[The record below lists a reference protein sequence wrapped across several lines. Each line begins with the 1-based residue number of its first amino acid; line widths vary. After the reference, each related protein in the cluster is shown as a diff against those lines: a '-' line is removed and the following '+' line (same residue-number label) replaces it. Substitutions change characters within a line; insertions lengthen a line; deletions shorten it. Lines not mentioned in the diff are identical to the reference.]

1 MSSFSY
7 VHVLR
12 RKSCPCHYLT
22 IVHVFMYYFMFL
34 IVAISV
40 STHLCVICLFYC
52 LMLLFQGHVACGNF
66 IVIGPHDGSKFV
78 YHNVQAHIPA
88 FPDIFALSPYFSIT
102 YYFIVCRVG
111 NKLFTRLMAFCY
123 FKGTIALE
131 RKTSIR
137 VQAK

>member
-7 VHVLR
+7 VLR
-12 RKSCPCHYLT
+12 RKSCPCLYFT

-40 STHLCVICLFYC
+40 STHPCFVCHLFYC
-52 LMLLFQGHVACGNF
+52 HMLLFQGHVACGNF
-66 IVIGPHDGSKFV
+66 IVIGPHSGSKFV
-78 YHNVQAHIPA
+78 YHNVQAHIPP
-88 FPDIFALSPYFSIT
+88 FPDIFALSPYFSIS
-102 YYFIVCRVG
+102 YLLFAGQEI
-111 NKLFTRLMAFCY
+111 KLFTRLMDFCY